1 MYFQFLRSMAN
12 WCTELQSLS
21 LEGIRARK
29 RRKDEKAASYL
40 RSVRWVCGERKKLED
55 FVGLVQDCSNSIANA
70 LELPRSCAKPLIW
83 WDC

>member
-1 MYFQFLRSMAN
+1 MAN

-40 RSVRWVCGERKKLED
+40 RSVRWVCGERKKMEED
-55 FVGLVQDCSNSIANA
+55 FDGLVQYCSNSIANA
-70 LELPRSCAKPLIW
+70 L
-83 WDC
+83 